1 MAVSRVPIEVIL
13 TAHDEEATIG
23 ETIREF
29 LAAADL
35 HGLDVEVLIAEDG
48 SSDRTREV
56 VTGIADRSS
65 GRVRLTPP
73 AERKGYSRAVADA
86 YRLARRDVV
95 VCCDG
100 DGQYEPGDLPR
111 LLDAL
116 SPGSLVAGARSPRRD
131 PRPRLLASWAFGRVY
146 RLLTGIR
153 MKDPSSPFVVAF
165 RRDVLGFLPTT
176 PLLPQ
181 GFWWEFFARA
191 HAAGTRVL
199 EVPVAHRRRKGS
211 TRIYRIERL
220 PKIAVVHLAGLVVL
234 RSELRHSSDAAGRST
249 PPAVVAKS
257 R

>member
-1 MAVSRVPIEVIL
+1 MSWVSIEVIL
-13 TAHDEEATIG
+13 TAHDEEAAIG
-23 ETIREF
+23 GTIREF

-35 HGLDVEVLIAEDG
+35 HGLDVDVLVAEDG

-56 VTGIADRSS
+56 VTEIADGSG

-73 AERKGYSRAVADA
+73 SERKGYSRAVADA

-100 DGQYEPGDLPR
+100 DGQYDPGDLAR
-111 LLDAL
+111 LLEAL
-116 SPGSLVAGARSPRRD
+116 SPGTVVAGARAPRRD
-131 PRPRLLASWAFGRVY
+131 ARPRLLASWAFGRVY

-153 MKDPSSPFVVAF
+153 MRDPSSPFVAAF
-165 RRDVLGFLPTT
+165 RRDVLEFLPTT

-191 HAAGTRVL
+191 DAAGCRVL
-199 EVPVAHRRRKGS
+199 EVPVAHRRRDGS
-211 TRIYRIERL
+211 TRVYRISRL
-220 PKIAVVHLAGLVVL
+220 PKIAVVHLAGLVAL
-234 RSELRHSSDAAGRST
+234 RSELRRISDQAGRSA